1 MHISDYGYT
10 APSDYS
16 PCLPA
21 RVVGEHRGRY
31 QIVCDAGAGFATLR
45 GGAYYYGGETFPT
58 VGDFVLLAWQQAG
71 DSAIMRTLPRRSCF
85 ARRDP
90 TPGRVAQAVAANFD
104 TVLVAQSLNQDFNL
118 SRLERTLAL
127 ALQSGGAPVILLTK
141 ADLCADAQPYLAAV
155 RQRFPDVPAL
165 AVSAATGAGMAGLA
179 PYLAPGRTLV
189 ILGSSGVGKSSL
201 INALLGQDAQ
211 ATAAIRA
218 QDGKGRHTTTAR
230 QLLMLPGGAM
240 IIDTPGMREMGLLFA
255 REGLRDS
262 FAPVEELI
270 GRCRFSNCTHTCEPG
285 CAVRAAL
292 ASGTLDAGLW
302 QRYQALT
309 AESDRAAQLAAK
321 HEKNEANCQVQ
332 PQEPAVRG
340 RGGRGERGKR
350 YFLGAQESA
359 KEGCVRRKSQADK
372 TGRRHC
378 RPPVAG
384 G

>member
-10 APSDYS
+10 DPNDYS

-71 DSAIMRTLPRRSCF
+71 DSAIVRTLPRRSCF

-118 SRLERTLAL
+118 PRLERTLAL

-201 INALLGQDAQ
+201 MNALLGQDAQ

-240 IIDTPGMREMGLLFA
+240 IIDTPGML
-255 REGLRDS
+255 S
-262 FAPVEELI
+262 LI
-270 GRCRFSNCTHTCEPG
+270 HI
-285 CAVRAAL
+285 
-292 ASGTLDAGLW
+292 
-302 QRYQALT
+302 
-309 AESDRAAQLAAK
+309 
-321 HEKNEANCQVQ
+321 
-332 PQEPAVRG
+332 
-340 RGGRGERGKR
+340 
-350 YFLGAQESA
+350 
-359 KEGCVRRKSQADK
+359 
-372 TGRRHC
+372 
-378 RPPVAG
+378 
-384 G
+384 

>member
-1 MHISDYGYT
+1 M
-10 APSDYS
+10 
-16 PCLPA
+16 
-21 RVVGEHRGRY
+21 
-31 QIVCDAGAGFATLR
+31 
-45 GGAYYYGGETFPT
+45 
-58 VGDFVLLAWQQAG
+58 
-71 DSAIMRTLPRRSCF
+71 
-85 ARRDP
+85 
-90 TPGRVAQAVAANFD
+90 
-104 TVLVAQSLNQDFNL
+104 
-118 SRLERTLAL
+118 
-127 ALQSGGAPVILLTK
+127 ILLTK

-321 HEKNEANCQVQ
+321 HEKMKQI
-332 PQEPAVRG
+332 
-340 RGGRGERGKR
+340 
-350 YFLGAQESA
+350 A
-359 KEGCVRRKSQADK
+359 KYSRKNRR
-372 TGRRHC
+372 
-378 RPPVAG
+378 
-384 G
+384 

>member
-1 MHISDYGYT
+1 M
-10 APSDYS
+10 
-16 PCLPA
+16 
-21 RVVGEHRGRY
+21 
-31 QIVCDAGAGFATLR
+31 
-45 GGAYYYGGETFPT
+45 
-58 VGDFVLLAWQQAG
+58 
-71 DSAIMRTLPRRSCF
+71 
-85 ARRDP
+85 
-90 TPGRVAQAVAANFD
+90 
-104 TVLVAQSLNQDFNL
+104 
-118 SRLERTLAL
+118 
-127 ALQSGGAPVILLTK
+127 
-141 ADLCADAQPYLAAV
+141 
-155 RQRFPDVPAL
+155 
-165 AVSAATGAGMAGLA
+165 
-179 PYLAPGRTLV
+179 

-321 HEKNEANCQVQ
+321 HEKMKQI
-332 PQEPAVRG
+332 
-340 RGGRGERGKR
+340 
-350 YFLGAQESA
+350 A
-359 KEGCVRRKSQADK
+359 KYSRKNRR
-372 TGRRHC
+372 
-378 RPPVAG
+378 
-384 G
+384 

>member
-1 MHISDYGYT
+1 M
-10 APSDYS
+10 
-16 PCLPA
+16 
-21 RVVGEHRGRY
+21 
-31 QIVCDAGAGFATLR
+31 
-45 GGAYYYGGETFPT
+45 
-58 VGDFVLLAWQQAG
+58 
-71 DSAIMRTLPRRSCF
+71 
-85 ARRDP
+85 
-90 TPGRVAQAVAANFD
+90 AQAVAANFD
-104 TVLVAQSLNQDFNL
+104 TVLIAQSLNQDFNL
-118 SRLERTLAL
+118 PRLERTLAL

-321 HEKNEANCQVQ
+321 HEKMKQI
-332 PQEPAVRG
+332 
-340 RGGRGERGKR
+340 
-350 YFLGAQESA
+350 A
-359 KEGCVRRKSQADK
+359 KYNRKNRR
-372 TGRRHC
+372 
-378 RPPVAG
+378 
-384 G
+384 

>member
-1 MHISDYGYT
+1 MGIPT
-10 APSDYS
+10 PTTT
-16 PCLPA
+16 PPA
-21 RVVGEHRGRY
+21 CPRALWASIAAAIKLCAMRAR
-31 QIVCDAGAGFATLR
+31 GFATLR

-71 DSAIMRTLPRRSCF
+71 DSAIVRTLPRRSCF

-104 TVLVAQSLNQDFNL
+104 TVLITQSLNQDFNL
-118 SRLERTLAL
+118 PRLERTLAL

-155 RQRFPDVPAL
+155 QQRFPDVPAL
-165 AVSAATGAGMAGLA
+165 AVSAATGAGMAGLV
-179 PYLAPGRTLV
+179 PYLARGRTLV

-321 HEKNEANCQVQ
+321 HEKMKQIA
-332 PQEPAVRG
+332 
-340 RGGRGERGKR
+340 R
-350 YFLGAQESA
+350 YNR
-359 KEGCVRRKSQADK
+359 KNRR
-372 TGRRHC
+372 
-378 RPPVAG
+378 
-384 G
+384 

>member
-1 MHISDYGYT
+1 
-10 APSDYS
+10 
-16 PCLPA
+16 
-21 RVVGEHRGRY
+21 
-31 QIVCDAGAGFATLR
+31 
-45 GGAYYYGGETFPT
+45 
-58 VGDFVLLAWQQAG
+58 
-71 DSAIMRTLPRRSCF
+71 MRTLPRRSCF

-104 TVLVAQSLNQDFNL
+104 TVLIAQSLNQDFNL
-118 SRLERTLAL
+118 PRLERTLAL

-230 QLLMLPGGAM
+230 QLLMLPGRRDDHRHPRHARDGAAFRPRGAARQLCAGGGA
-240 IIDTPGMREMGLLFA
+240 DRPLPLFQLHPH
-255 REGLRDS
+255 LR
-262 FAPVEELI
+262 A
-270 GRCRFSNCTHTCEPG
+270 G

-321 HEKNEANCQVQ
+321 HEKMKQI
-332 PQEPAVRG
+332 
-340 RGGRGERGKR
+340 
-350 YFLGAQESA
+350 A
-359 KEGCVRRKSQADK
+359 KYNRKNRR
-372 TGRRHC
+372 
-378 RPPVAG
+378 
-384 G
+384 

>member
-10 APSDYS
+10 DPSDYS

-71 DSAIMRTLPRRSCF
+71 DSAIVRTLPRRSCF

-104 TVLVAQSLNQDFNL
+104 TVLIAQSLNQDFNL
-118 SRLERTLAL
+118 PRLERTLAL

-141 ADLCADAQPYLAAV
+141 ADLCADTQ
-155 RQRFPDVPAL
+155 
-165 AVSAATGAGMAGLA
+165 

-321 HEKNEANCQVQ
+321 HEKMKQI
-332 PQEPAVRG
+332 
-340 RGGRGERGKR
+340 
-350 YFLGAQESA
+350 A
-359 KEGCVRRKSQADK
+359 KYSRKNRR
-372 TGRRHC
+372 
-378 RPPVAG
+378 
-384 G
+384 

>member
-10 APSDYS
+10 DPSDYS

-58 VGDFVLLAWQQAG
+58 VGDFVLLDWQQAG
-71 DSAIMRTLPRRSCF
+71 DSAIVRTLPRRSCF

-104 TVLVAQSLNQDFNL
+104 TVLIAQSLNQDFNL
-118 SRLERTLAL
+118 PRLERTLAL
-127 ALQSGGAPVILLTK
+127 SLQSGGAPVILLTK

-262 FAPVEELI
+262 VAPVEELI

-321 HEKNEANCQVQ
+321 HEKMKQM
-332 PQEPAVRG
+332 
-340 RGGRGERGKR
+340 
-350 YFLGAQESA
+350 A
-359 KEGCVRRKSQADK
+359 KYSRKNRR
-372 TGRRHC
+372 
-378 RPPVAG
+378 
-384 G
+384 

>member
-10 APSDYS
+10 DPSDYS

-71 DSAIMRTLPRRSCF
+71 DSAIVRTLPRRSCF

-104 TVLVAQSLNQDFNL
+104 TVLIAQSLNQDFNL
-118 SRLERTLAL
+118 PRLERTLAL

-240 IIDTPGMREMGLLFA
+240 IIDTPGMREMGCFSPA
-255 REGLRDS
+255 R
-262 FAPVEELI
+262 
-270 GRCRFSNCTHTCEPG
+270 G
-285 CAVRAAL
+285 CATAL
-292 ASGTLDAGLW
+292 
-302 QRYQALT
+302 
-309 AESDRAAQLAAK
+309 
-321 HEKNEANCQVQ
+321 
-332 PQEPAVRG
+332 
-340 RGGRGERGKR
+340 
-350 YFLGAQESA
+350 
-359 KEGCVRRKSQADK
+359 RRWRS
-372 TGRRHC
+372 
-378 RPPVAG
+378 
-384 G
+384 

>member
-10 APSDYS
+10 DPSDYS

-58 VGDFVLLAWQQAG
+58 VGDFVLLDWQQAG
-71 DSAIMRTLPRRSCF
+71 DSAIVRTLPRRSCF

-118 SRLERTLAL
+118 PRLERTLAL

-141 ADLCADAQPYLAAV
+141 ADLCADAQ
-155 RQRFPDVPAL
+155 
-165 AVSAATGAGMAGLA
+165 

-321 HEKNEANCQVQ
+321 HEKMKQI
-332 PQEPAVRG
+332 
-340 RGGRGERGKR
+340 
-350 YFLGAQESA
+350 A
-359 KEGCVRRKSQADK
+359 KYNRKNRR
-372 TGRRHC
+372 
-378 RPPVAG
+378 
-384 G
+384 

>member
-10 APSDYS
+10 DPNDCS

-71 DSAIMRTLPRRSCF
+71 DSAIVRTLPRRSCF

-104 TVLVAQSLNQDFNL
+104 TVLIAQSLNQDFNL
-118 SRLERTLAL
+118 PRLERTLAL

-165 AVSAATGAGMAGLA
+165 AVSAATGAGKAGLA
-179 PYLAPGRTLV
+179 PYLASGRTLV

-262 FAPVEELI
+262 FAPVEDLI

-321 HEKNEANCQVQ
+321 HEKMKQI
-332 PQEPAVRG
+332 
-340 RGGRGERGKR
+340 
-350 YFLGAQESA
+350 A
-359 KEGCVRRKSQADK
+359 KYSRKNRR
-372 TGRRHC
+372 
-378 RPPVAG
+378 
-384 G
+384 